1 MEVWK
6 VESNGGSYGGSLG
19 GWMGGIEW
27 RKLNTDATT

>member
-1 MEVWK
+1 M
-6 VESNGGSYGGSLG
+6 ESNGGSYGGSLG